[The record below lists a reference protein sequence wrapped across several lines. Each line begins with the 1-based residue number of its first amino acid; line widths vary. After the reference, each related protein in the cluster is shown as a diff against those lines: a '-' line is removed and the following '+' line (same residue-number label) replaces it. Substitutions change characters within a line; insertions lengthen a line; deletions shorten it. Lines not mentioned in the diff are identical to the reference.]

1 MEENKP
7 FKMRVIADY
16 RVTVPK
22 KFRLKHGIEV
32 GDILLGKEVGD
43 SLIIRKIKT
52 NSEGLNDG

>member
-1 MEENKP
+1 MGENKP

-43 SLIIRKIKT
+43 SLVIQKIKT
-52 NSEGLNDG
+52 NSEGA